1 MAKNKIDLINRSL
14 VSIGATPIQG
24 FNENTSEAIV
34 LKEAYS
40 GIRDGLL
47 SSYQWRFAI
56 KTQKLQL
63 LNVDDKGVYNFS
75 LPTDC
80 LRILKVN
87 TNQYQIHNN
96 TLNTRT
102 QIIEVDYIFRPE
114 EEDFP
119 PYFDNVLVSR
129 ICAEIC
135 LPLTDSTTRTEF
147 LFKRYETEFKQAK
160 LVDAS
165 QEINNNLNLNILTD
179 VRL

>member
-1 MAKNKIDLINRSL
+1 MAKNKIDLVNRAL

-24 FNENTSEAIV
+24 FNENTSEAMV
-34 LKEAYS
+34 LKESYD

-56 KTQKLQL
+56 KTKKLQL
-63 LNVDDKGVYNFS
+63 LNVDDKGLYNFS
-75 LPTDC
+75 LPADC

-87 TNQYQIHNN
+87 ANQYQIHNN
-96 TLNTRT
+96 ILITTT
-102 QIIEVDYIFRPE
+102 QNIEVDYIFRPE
-114 EEDFP
+114 EENFP
-119 PYFDNVLVSR
+119 PYFDNVLVFR

-147 LFKRYETEFKQAK
+147 LFRRYENEFKQAR

-165 QEINNNLNLNILTD
+165 QEMNTNLDFNILTD